1 MNMVKN
7 ISCIV
12 ALVLELMLVEAA
24 ANCSLQVFFF
34 RFSGLLLLQAFSSF
48 SILIYYKTFFWYLE
62 ENLL

>member
-12 ALVLELMLVEAA
+12 ALVLELTLVEAA
-24 ANCSLQVFFF
+24 ANCFLQVFCF

-48 SILIYYKTFFWYLE
+48 FYTNLLQNFFCYLE